1 MFELNAEEQQLIDT
15 FRDLGSSALAT
26 FFDDHREELKRLIR
40 LRLDRRIARRVDES
54 DVLQEA
60 YVESCNRLP
69 AYVEN
74 PQIPPMAWIRRLARQ
89 VVVRIHREH
98 FDTQKRDLRRE
109 THGTPTVPMDLFEL
123 SAAITPPDA
132 KYERGELQQNVAR
145 IMQSMTPQERE
156 ILVLVHAEELTIR
169 EAAAEIGIN
178 LEAAKKRY
186 RRALIRLRDLT
197 NYLAGSQ
204 SGPMTVSL

>member
-1 MFELNAEEQQLIDT
+1 MFELQAEEEALIAE
-15 FRDLGSSALAT
+15 FRRTGATALAA
-26 FFDDHREELKRLIR
+26 FFAEHRDELQRLIR

-54 DVLQEA
+54 DIIQEA
-60 YVESCNRLP
+60 YVESCNRLKT
-69 AYVEN
+69 YLDN
-74 PQIPPMAWIRRLARQ
+74 PQIPPMAWVRRLARQ

-109 THGTPTVPMDLFEL
+109 AHGTPTVPMDLFEL

-132 KYERGELQQNVAR
+132 KCERGELQQNVLS
-145 IMQSMTPQERE
+145 IMQQMTPNERE

-186 RRALIRLRDLT
+186 RRALLRLRDLT
-197 NYLAGSQ
+197 NYLAGSNC
-204 SGPMTVSL
+204 GPLVFSP

>member
-1 MFELNAEEQQLIDT
+1 MFELNSDEQQIIDR
-15 FRDLGSSALAT
+15 FRAHGTSALAT
-26 FFDDHREELKRLIR
+26 FFDSHRDELQRLIR

-69 AYVEN
+69 TYVEN
-74 PQIPPMAWIRRLARQ
+74 PQLPPIAWIRRLARQ

-132 KYERGELQQNVAR
+132 KFERGELQQNVAR
-145 IMQSMTPQERE
+145 IMQSMTPNERE

-186 RRALIRLRDLT
+186 RRALLRLRDLT